1 MTGADEAR
9 VRTPRR
15 LTARLWAAR
24 AVIAWERAWPALW
37 PTLGGVGAFVALG
50 LFDVLPRLPGWLH
63 AVILAG
69 FATGVALS
77 LREFVRGFRVPG
89 NEAAARRLERDSGLA
104 HRPLQ
109 VITDRLATGSSDA
122 ATAAIW
128 RLHQQRMA
136 AVLHRL
142 RIGFPSP
149 RLALRDPMALRIAL
163 FLALLIGAVA
173 AGPEAGER
181 LVRAARPDVAALGH
195 AIPPKL
201 EIWIAPPAY
210 TGLAPIFPKVAAP
223 EGGTLAV
230 PAGSTLS
237 AQVSGGGGRPVLSI
251 GSARQSFEA
260 VDDHNSRVRVAL
272 ERDATIAVEQGG
284 RSLGS
289 WSVTVT
295 PDHPPTIQFDPDPVA
310 TERGTLRVSFNAA
323 DDYGLES
330 VVLEM
335 RRTYEK
341 GGIVG
346 NESLEI
352 TLPLPGLN
360 ARQAKETS
368 YHDFASHAWA
378 GFPVALRL
386 RAKDAAGQVGHSAD
400 AKLVLPEREFRHPV
414 ARAIIEQRKRLTSEP
429 EKRRDIIRALDE
441 IARSTDAYQND
452 TVTFLALVMARSR
465 LLHEPS
471 DAAFPPVRDLLW
483 DTALRVEDGKLSIAE
498 RELRRLQ
505 DALMKALSENAPDAE
520 IERLIRELQQALDR
534 FLQSLAE
541 QLRNT
546 PQDQIPTFDPRAQIM
561 NSTDLQRMLEQIRDL
576 MRSGA
581 RDAARELLAQ
591 LRNMLENLR
600 AGRPMPGQ
608 MGEGPGGE
616 MMRQLQDLIR
626 RQSQLLDQT
635 FRQSQGRAPNAHGQM
650 RQGAMSQRELQEA
663 LRQLQRMM
671 GQMGNMGQDGQQG
684 PNPGQ
689 AMDRA
694 GQFMG
699 QAGDALERGSPGDAV
714 GPQGQALD
722 QLQQAGRAMMQQMM
736 NQFARDSGIGMDR
749 RFNPLNQRRDPLG
762 RYLQGE
768 DGMDTGDVK
777 IPDENQVERVQQII
791 EELYRRAG
799 QRYRPQIELDY
810 INRLLQRF

>member
-1 MTGADEAR
+1 
-9 VRTPRR
+9 
-15 LTARLWAAR
+15 
-24 AVIAWERAWPALW
+24 
-37 PTLGGVGAFVALG
+37 
-50 LFDVLPRLPGWLH
+50 
-63 AVILAG
+63 
-69 FATGVALS
+69 
-77 LREFVRGFRVPG
+77 
-89 NEAAARRLERDSGLA
+89 
-104 HRPLQ
+104 
-109 VITDRLATGSSDA
+109 
-122 ATAAIW
+122 
-128 RLHQQRMA
+128 
-136 AVLHRL
+136 
-142 RIGFPSP
+142 
-149 RLALRDPMALRIAL
+149 
-163 FLALLIGAVA
+163 
-173 AGPEAGER
+173 
-181 LVRAARPDVAALGH
+181 
-195 AIPPKL
+195 
-201 EIWIAPPAY
+201 
-210 TGLAPIFPKVAAP
+210 
-223 EGGTLAV
+223 
-230 PAGSTLS
+230 
-237 AQVSGGGGRPVLSI
+237 
-251 GSARQSFEA
+251 
-260 VDDHNSRVRVAL
+260 
-272 ERDATIAVEQGG
+272 
-284 RSLGS
+284 
-289 WSVTVT
+289 
-295 PDHPPTIQFDPDPVA
+295 
-310 TERGTLRVSFNAA
+310 
-323 DDYGLES
+323 
-330 VVLEM
+330 
-335 RRTYEK
+335 
-341 GGIVG
+341 
-346 NESLEI
+346 
-352 TLPLPGLN
+352 
-360 ARQAKETS
+360 
-368 YHDFASHAWA
+368 
-378 GFPVALRL
+378 
-386 RAKDAAGQVGHSAD
+386 
-400 AKLVLPEREFRHPV
+400 
-414 ARAIIEQRKRLTSEP
+414 
-429 EKRRDIIRALDE
+429 
-441 IARSTDAYQND
+441 
-452 TVTFLALVMARSR
+452 
-465 LLHEPS
+465 
-471 DAAFPPVRDLLW
+471 
-483 DTALRVEDGKLSIAE
+483 
-498 RELRRLQ
+498 
-505 DALMKALSENAPDAE
+505 
-520 IERLIRELQQALDR
+520 
-534 FLQSLAE
+534 
-541 QLRNT
+541 
-546 PQDQIPTFDPRAQIM
+546 
-561 NSTDLQRMLEQIRDL
+561 

>member
-1 MTGADEAR
+1 MTAPGD
-9 VRTPRR
+9 TPLPTPGR
-15 LTARLWAAR
+15 LTTRLWAAR

-37 PTLGGVGAFVALG
+37 PTLGAVGAFIGLG
-50 LFDVLPRLPGWLH
+50 LFDILPLLPGWLH
-63 AVILAG
+63 GVVVAAFAITVAV
-69 FATGVALS
+69 ATWRV
-77 LREFVRGFRVPG
+77 VRDFRLPG
-89 NEAAARRLERDSGLA
+89 AEAAARRLERDSGLS

-109 VITDRLATGSSDA
+109 AVTDSLASGTSDPVA
-122 ATAAIW
+122 VALW
-128 RLHQQRMA
+128 RMHQQRMA

-142 RIGFPSP
+142 RVGWPSP
-149 RLALRDPMALRIAL
+149 RLGLRDPMAIRIAL
-163 FLALLIGAVA
+163 FLALLIGTVA
-173 AGPEAGER
+173 AGPDAGER
-181 LVRAARPDVAALGH
+181 LVRAARPDVAALG
-195 AIPPKL
+195 AAVPPRL
-201 EIWIAPPAY
+201 EIWITPPAY
-210 TGLAPIFPKVAAP
+210 TGLAPVFPKVAAP
-223 EGGTLAV
+223 DGGTLTV
-230 PAGSTLS
+230 PAGSALS
-237 AQVSGGGGRPVLSI
+237 AQVSGGGGRSELVV
-251 GSARQSFEA
+251 GTVRQPFEV
-260 VDDHNSRVRVAL
+260 VDDHNGRVRMSLDKSVTVA
-272 ERDATIAVEQGG
+272 IEQGG
-284 RSLGS
+284 RRLGS
-289 WSVTVT
+289 WSVTVS
-295 PDHPPTIQFDPDPVA
+295 PDGPPTIEFDPDPTA
-310 TERGTLRVSFNAA
+310 TERGTLRVSMAAA

-346 NESLEI
+346 NEVIELS
-352 TLPLPGLN
+352 LPLPSLN
-360 ARQAKETS
+360 PKQAKETS
-368 YHDFASHAWA
+368 YHDFAPHAWA

-386 RAKDAAGQVGHSAD
+386 RAKDAAGQIGYSRE
-400 AKLVLPEREFRHPV
+400 AKLSLPEREFRHPV

-429 EKRRDIIRALDE
+429 EKRRDIARALE
-441 IARSTDAYQND
+441 GIARAADAYNND
-452 TVTFLALVMARSR
+452 TVTFLALAMGRSR
-465 LLHEPS
+465 LIHEPT
-471 DAAFPPVRDLLW
+471 DAALPPVRDLLW

-520 IERLIRELQQALDR
+520 IERLVRELQQALDR
-534 FLQSLAE
+534 FMQSLAE

-546 PQDQIPTFDPRAQIM
+546 PEDQIPNLDPRAQIM
-561 NSTDLQRMLEQIRDL
+561 NSTDLQRMLDQIRDL

-600 AGRPMPGQ
+600 AGRPMRGQ

-616 MMRQLQDLIR
+616 MMRQLQELAR

-635 FRQSQGRAPNAHGQM
+635 FRQSQGRAPNSRGQTQ
-650 RQGAMSQRELQEA
+650 QGAMSQRELQDA
-663 LRQLQRMM
+663 LRQLQQMM
-671 GQMGNMGQDGQQG
+671 GQMGNMGQDGQG

-689 AMDRA
+689 ALDRA

-699 QAGDALERGSPGDAV
+699 RAGDALERGSPGDAI

-762 RYLQGE
+762 RHVQGE